1 MDKIRI
7 GIVGLG
13 PIAQNAHLPA
23 IEKARDIHLQA
34 IADTDAALRDQ
45 VRLRYRPETVH
56 TMVAVGH
63 SARHGGDWVNVEEVE
78 GDLAHSHL
86 RRTELAAA

>member
-34 IADTDAALRDQ
+34 PLVNANLEDGIEAVQA
-45 VRLRYRPETVH
+45 
-56 TMVAVGH
+56 MVAVGH

-78 GDLAHSHL
+78 GDLAQSYL
-86 RRTELAAA
+86 KWPELAAA

>member
-13 PIAQNAHLPA
+13 PIAQKAHLPA

-45 VRLRYRPETVH
+45 
-56 TMVAVGH
+56 MVAVGH

-78 GDLAHSHL
+78 GDLAQSYL
-86 RRTELAAA
+86 KWPELAAA